1 MRYLP
6 LLLLLAS
13 CSARHVQRSSTTV
26 DSTVHTT
33 TQVTTKDFNSQ
44 AATKTV
50 TVKDSS
56 GQSVTFAQPVTMGED
71 DDSMT
76 LLPLDGNPPYKV
88 LKTPLV
94 LVPTDGDS
102 VWIRGYGNNRITISK
117 KDWEGIVKGVI
128 RQYPPAKQNTVKFK
142 DGKIVEA
149 SGNIESAT
157 ASATHDTHT
166 EDSLYTLVQIQ
177 HDSIATLQAEKHV
190 GIRTVTKT
198 TRSWWWLWLTVG
210 IIIGWIARPYW
221 PGLKLRIF
229 GIQTKRN
236 YMLLG
241 IFGGGLWIIPLLTLI
256 GFVIFLRLALKASH
270 SGSTQQTPGGIVES
284 DQNVSI
290 WKTGWIWFAIAC
302 ALATIAIVC
311 LMISDK

>member
-13 CSARHVQRSSTTV
+13 CSARHVQRSTTTV

-56 GQSVTFAQPVTMGED
+56 GQSVTFAQPVTVTPFPVAGEITTTFTYFRVACNGKSVD
-71 DDSMT
+71 LDSCQYAYMANYFK
-76 LLPLDGNPPYKV
+76 DKYK
-88 LKTPLV
+88 
-94 LVPTDGDS
+94 
-102 VWIRGYGNNRITISK
+102 
-117 KDWEGIVKGVI
+117 
-128 RQYPPAKQNTVKFK
+128 QANTVKFK
-142 DGKIVEA
+142 DGKIFEA
-149 SGNIESAT
+149 SGSIVSVN
-157 ASATHDTHT
+157 ASAAIDTHT

-177 HDSIATLQAEKHV
+177 HDSIATLKAEKHV
-190 GIRTVTKT
+190 EIHTVEKT
-198 TRSWWWLWLTVG
+198 TRSWWWVWLTIG
-210 IIIGWIARPYW
+210 IVIGWIARPYW
-221 PGLKLRIF
+221 PGVKLRIF

-241 IFGGGLWIIPLLTLI
+241 IFGGGLWVIPLLTLI

-311 LMISDK
+311 LMISDR